1 MRPDYTQNALTY
13 SFTRRAQE
21 GKVSAPRPTI
31 RLIIYRRY
39 SIYCRVPY
47 ADVGATTSATAA
59 KSTRSTH
66 VHEESVPTSAGTK
79 AEAQIISSNISYQ
92 THARTKRR
100 RRNTEMMTAAG
111 GRGLCALLSQ
121 NIAPPLVQQPP
132 ATTAR
137 REC

>member
-92 THARTKRR
+92 THTHARNEEEEEETQR
-100 RRNTEMMTAAG
+100 
-111 GRGLCALLSQ
+111 
-121 NIAPPLVQQPP
+121 
-132 ATTAR
+132 
-137 REC
+137 